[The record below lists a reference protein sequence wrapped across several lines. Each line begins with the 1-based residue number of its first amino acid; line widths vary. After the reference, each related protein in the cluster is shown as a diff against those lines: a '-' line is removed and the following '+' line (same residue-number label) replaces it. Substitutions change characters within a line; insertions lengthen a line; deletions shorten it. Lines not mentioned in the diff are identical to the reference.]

1 MSGAGESMGGEEKA
15 QSAQPAQSEKAAA
28 AEAAK
33 PAGGLMAGMVA
44 LLGWVDARLPVI
56 RAWETHMSKYHAP
69 VNFNF
74 WYFFGV
80 LSLLVLV
87 IQILSG
93 IWLTMNYTA
102 SAEGA
107 FASIEYIMRDV
118 EWGWL
123 LRYIH
128 STGASAF
135 FFVVYVHMF
144 RGLMYGS
151 YQRPRELIWI
161 FGMAIYLILV
171 MEGFLGYVLPWGQMS
186 YWGANVIVSL
196 IGSIPIIGEDLLI
209 WVRGDYLISGA
220 TLNRFFALHVVA
232 LPLVLIALVVLH
244 ILALHEV
251 GSNNPDGIEI
261 KQNKGPDGVPLDS
274 VPFHPYY
281 TLFHDL
287 GGVILFLIVF
297 FAVVFFAPEMGGYFL
312 EVANFQEADS
322 LRTPE
327 HVPPVWY
334 YTPFYSML
342 RAVTVPLF
350 GIDAKFWG
358 LLVMFGAIAIMFFLP
373 WLDRSPVRSMRYK
386 GWYSRVALMLFVV
399 SFFILGVLGVQ
410 SVSPAKT
417 LLAQVMT
424 VVYFAY
430 FILMPWYT
438 RVEKT
443 AAPPDRVT
451 GRFITIPQ
459 LIGSIALIALLV
471 ILPLMW
477 SDRAEAADAGYADLD
492 HVETDFLD
500 KPSLQRGFNTY
511 MNYCVS
517 CHALG
522 YARYERTA
530 DDLEIPH
537 ELVLR
542 NLVFDGSLIGDR
554 IENTLADDD
563 ANAWFGV
570 IPPDLTLIA
579 RVRGADWLYTY
590 MRSFYNDPARPFG
603 TNNSLFPNVG
613 MPNVLYAL
621 QGDVLCDDHGTGDPA
636 QCDLSHVE
644 GTGALAPAEFDAM
657 TGDLVNF
664 LHYIGEPIRHRR
676 EQIGIW
682 VLAFLGVLYLSVAL
696 MSREFRKD
704 YH

>member
-1 MSGAGESMGGEEKA
+1 MNEQAR
-15 QSAQPAQSEKAAA
+15 AQPLKPNGRLRSAVAA
-28 AEAAK
+28 
-33 PAGGLMAGMVA
+33 GVQ
-44 LLGWVDARLPVI
+44 WVDARLPVV
-56 RAWETHMSKYHAP
+56 ATWEKHMSKYYAP
-69 VNFNF
+69 ANFNF
-74 WYFFGV
+74 WYLFGV
-80 LSLLVLV
+80 FSLLVLV

-102 SAEGA
+102 SAEEA
-107 FASIEYIMRDV
+107 FASVEYIMRDV

-135 FFVVYVHMF
+135 FFVVYMHMF

-151 YQRPRELIWI
+151 YQRPRELIWV
-161 FGMAIYLILV
+161 FGMAIFLILV

-196 IGSIPIIGEDLLI
+196 IGAIPIIGEDLLV

-232 LPLVLIALVVLH
+232 LPLVLIALVALH

-261 KQNKGPDGVPLDS
+261 KHNKGPDGVPLDS

-287 GGVILFLIVF
+287 GGVVLFLMGFLAI
-297 FAVVFFAPEMGGYFL
+297 VFFAPEMGGYFL
-312 EVANFQEADS
+312 EIANFQEADS

-358 LLVMFGAIAIMFFLP
+358 LLVMFGAIAILFFLP

-386 GWYSRVALMLFVV
+386 GWCSRAALLLFVV

-410 SVSPAKT
+410 AVSPAKI
-417 LLAQVMT
+417 LLAQIMT
-424 VVYFAY
+424 VIYYLYFL
-430 FILMPWYT
+430 LMPWYT
-438 RVEKT
+438 RLEKT
-443 AAPPDRVT
+443 AQPPDRLT
-451 GRFITIPQ
+451 GRWISIPQ
-459 LIGSIALIALLV
+459 LVGGVALIALLV
-471 ILPLMW
+471 VLPLLLV
-477 SDRAEAADAGYADLD
+477 SERAEAADAGNLELD
-492 HVETDFLD
+492 HVETDFMD
-500 KPSLQRGFNTY
+500 KDSLQRGFNYY

-537 ELVLR
+537 QLVIE
-542 NLVFDGSLIGDR
+542 NLIFDDSLIGDH
-554 IENTLADDD
+554 IENAMSEDN
-563 ANAWFGV
+563 ANEWFGV
-570 IPPDLTLIA
+570 APPDLTLVS
-579 RVRGADWLYTY
+579 RVRGPDWLYTY
-590 MRSFYNDPARPFG
+590 LRSFYNDPRRPLG
-603 TNNSLFPNVG
+603 TNNSVFPNVG
-613 MPNVLYAL
+613 MPNVLHQL
-621 QGDVLCDDHGTGDPA
+621 QGDVLCDDHGADDPT
-636 QCDLSHVE
+636 QCELSLVE
-644 GTGALAPAEFDAM
+644 GSGSMGEAEFDAM
-657 TGDLVNF
+657 IGDLVNF
-664 LHYIGEPIRHRR
+664 LHYIGEPIRYRR
-676 EQIGIW
+676 QQIGVW
-682 VLAFLGVLYLSVAL
+682 VLAFLGLLYLSISF
-696 MSREFRKD
+696 MSREHRKD